1 MYVPNS
7 IQTTQPLRYTIFFS
21 KNEIKCNRTN
31 HITCS
36 LIKTIL
42 SLSLPPPPIWKK
54 SRFIGCPLPPKFP
67 PGRLPSSSQEQL
79 TYLVGKRVG
88 RPQNLD
94 MSILK
99 VVVEKAKGAPTCTTQ
114 QSVQKCAKMH
124 SPKLQAEAAA
134 ATTTRSCCWLA
145 GSAFRYS
152 SFLDSDFEKKIF
164 AGLRIRIRTG
174 LYIFTIQSNL
184 AFTYTYMH
192 FFFETDSKLLSAK
205 SVSRPSSKVKKLHF
219 IFATILAVAR
229 LYSIQLYYYFSH
241 HVLHRPIYSYILAT
255 NIHSASFLNSPQLVK
270 KLQTFFYETLQ
281 KKNVLLA

>member
-1 MYVPNS
+1 MIQHKSVLNS
-7 IQTTQPLRYTIFFS
+7 LDNVQKFFSVKAGYFTTQRYSKHYQLVCMCLIQFRPPNHLGIQYFFS

-67 PGRLPSSSQEQL
+67 PGRLPSSSWEQL

-124 SPKLQAEAAA
+124 LPKLQAEAAA

-152 SFLDSDFEKKIF
+152 SFLDSDFEKKKIF

-184 AFTYTYMH
+184 AFTYSYMQ
-192 FFFETDSKLLSAK
+192 FFFRNRLKTT
-205 SVSRPSSKVKKLHF
+205 VS
-219 IFATILAVAR
+219 
-229 LYSIQLYYYFSH
+229 
-241 HVLHRPIYSYILAT
+241 
-255 NIHSASFLNSPQLVK
+255 
-270 KLQTFFYETLQ
+270 
-281 KKNVLLA
+281 

>member
-1 MYVPNS
+1 MIQHKSVLNS
-7 IQTTQPLRYTIFFS
+7 LDNVQKIFSVKAGYFTTQRYSKHYQLVCMCLIQFRPPNHLGIQYFFS

-67 PGRLPSSSQEQL
+67 PGRLPSSSWEQL

-124 SPKLQAEAAA
+124 LPKLQAEAAA

-152 SFLDSDFEKKIF
+152 SFLDSDFEKKNF
-164 AGLRIRIRTG
+164 CRLASQNQNRP
-174 LYIFTIQSNL
+174 LYI
-184 AFTYTYMH
+184 
-192 FFFETDSKLLSAK
+192 
-205 SVSRPSSKVKKLHF
+205 
-219 IFATILAVAR
+219 
-229 LYSIQLYYYFSH
+229 YY
-241 HVLHRPIYSYILAT
+241 
-255 NIHSASFLNSPQLVK
+255 LVK
-270 KLQTFFYETLQ
+270 SSIYLYIHAIFFSKQTQNYCQLS
-281 KKNVLLA
+281 L